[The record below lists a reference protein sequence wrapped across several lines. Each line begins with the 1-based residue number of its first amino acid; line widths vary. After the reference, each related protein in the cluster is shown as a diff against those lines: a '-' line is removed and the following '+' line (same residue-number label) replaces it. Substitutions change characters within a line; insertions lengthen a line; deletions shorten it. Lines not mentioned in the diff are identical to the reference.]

1 MPSELYFKKPPGI
14 QIRPKWPKVGRTRI
28 MSSGTVSSVRIFDQ
42 SSLGAKALMVLAA
55 SLALAIS
62 AKVQVPFWPVPMTM
76 QTFVVLMIGVHFGP
90 RLAALSVLAYLVE
103 GAAGLPVFSTGAGIA
118 FLAGPT
124 GGYLIGFF
132 ASALLIATA
141 VQRGYANS
149 AFGLLAV
156 LIIGDLVI
164 FGFGFTRLATL
175 IGTENAFMAGVVP
188 FLPAEA
194 LKIALAFAASRVLS
208 RA

>member
-1 MPSELYFKKPPGI
+1 
-14 QIRPKWPKVGRTRI
+14 

-42 SSLGAKALMVLAA
+42 SSLGVKALMVLGA

-76 QTFVVLMIGVHFGP
+76 QTFVVLMIGLHFGP
-90 RLAALSVLAYLVE
+90 RLAGLSVLAYLVE
-103 GAAGLPVFSTGAGIA
+103 GAAGLPVFSTGAGIG

-124 GGYLIGFF
+124 GGYLVGFLI
-132 ASALLIATA
+132 SAMLVAAA

-149 AFGLLAV
+149 VSGLLLV
-156 LIIGDLVI
+156 LVLGDLVI
-164 FGFGFTRLATL
+164 FGFGFTRLAML
-175 IGTENAFMAGVVP
+175 IGTEKAFVAGVVP

-194 LKIALAFAASRVLS
+194 LKIALAFAASRALS
-208 RA
+208 ARR

>member
-1 MPSELYFKKPPGI
+1 
-14 QIRPKWPKVGRTRI
+14 

-90 RLAALSVLAYLVE
+90 RLAALSVLSYLVE

-164 FGFGFTRLATL
+164 FGFGFTRLATH

>member
-1 MPSELYFKKPPGI
+1 
-14 QIRPKWPKVGRTRI
+14 
-28 MSSGTVSSVRIFDQ
+28 MSSGTASSVRIFDQ

-76 QTFVVLMIGVHFGP
+76 QTFVVLMIGLHFGP
-90 RLAALSVLAYLVE
+90 RLAGYSVLAYLVE

-124 GGYLIGFF
+124 GGYLIGFLI
-132 ASALLIATA
+132 SAMVVAAA

-149 AFGLLAV
+149 VAGLLVV
-156 LIIGDLVI
+156 LVLGDAII

-175 IGTENAFMAGVVP
+175 IGFEKAFMAGVVP

-194 LKIALAFAASRVLS
+194 LKIALALAASRALS
-208 RA
+208 R

>member
-1 MPSELYFKKPPGI
+1 
-14 QIRPKWPKVGRTRI
+14 
-28 MSSGTVSSVRIFDQ
+28 MSSGTVSSVRIFNW

-76 QTFVVLMIGVHFGP
+76 QTCVVLMIGLHFGP
-90 RLAALSVLAYLVE
+90 RLAGLSVLAYLVE
-103 GAAGLPVFSTGAGIA
+103 GAAGLPVFSTGAGLA

-124 GGYLIGFF
+124 GGYLIGFLI
-132 ASALLIATA
+132 SAIVVAAA

-149 AFGLLAV
+149 VGGLLAV
-156 LIIGDLVI
+156 LMIGDAVI
-164 FGFGFTRLATL
+164 FGFGFTRLAMMLTP
-175 IGTENAFMAGVVP
+175 ERAFELGVLP

-194 LKIALAFAASRVLS
+194 LKIALALAASRALS
-208 RA
+208 ARR

>member
-1 MPSELYFKKPPGI
+1 
-14 QIRPKWPKVGRTRI
+14 

-76 QTFVVLMIGVHFGP
+76 QTFVVLMIGLHFGP

-103 GAAGLPVFSTGAGIA
+103 GAAGLPVFSTGAGLA

-124 GGYLIGFF
+124 GGYLIGFLI
-132 ASALLIATA
+132 SAMIVSAA

-149 AFGLLAV
+149 IAGLLAV

-164 FGFGFTRLATL
+164 FGFGFTRLAML
-175 IGTENAFMAGVVP
+175 IGGERAFMAGVVP

-194 LKIALAFAASRVLS
+194 LKIALAVAASRALS
-208 RA
+208 R